1 MKKQSSYR
9 LTALGLGMAFAA
21 AFVTG
26 ASRAE
31 TPSLPACI
39 TYWPEVRYRN
49 YGYDHIV
56 HLANGCPA
64 QAICSVSTDV
74 NPNPIQVTVPSHEE
88 IEVLSV
94 RGSPAREFTPRVEC
108 GLVLSQP

>member
-1 MKKQSSYR
+1 MKKQASYR
-9 LTALGLGMAFAA
+9 LIVVGLGT
-21 AFVTG
+21 AFVLAFVPG
-26 ASRAE
+26 SSRAE
-31 TPSLPACI
+31 TPSLPTCI
-39 TYWPEVRYRN
+39 ASWPEARYRN

-56 HLANGCPA
+56 HIANGCPA

-74 NPNPIQVTVPSHEE
+74 SPNPIQVTVASHEE
-88 IEVLSV
+88 LEVLTA